1 MPLVVTLTRW
11 GAAYK
16 RKQVHISNLKN
27 MCSAH
32 IPRHIHYEKLK
43 NMCSAHIFKQG
54 KGFQFYSELCH
65 FGILFR
71 ESGAGAPACLAKIP
85 IYWNFITNGISKQ
98 SCQVVLDMSISVW
111 NFKNLKFLP
120 VQTPLQNL

>member
-1 MPLVVTLTRW
+1 
-11 GAAYK
+11 
-16 RKQVHISNLKN
+16 

-71 ESGAGAPACLAKIP
+71 ERGAGVPACLAKIP
-85 IYWNFITNGISKQ
+85 VFRIFITNDKSKQ
-98 SCQVVLDMSISVW
+98 SCQVPLDTSIYCLL
-111 NFKNLKFLP
+111 F
-120 VQTPLQNL
+120 

>member
-1 MPLVVTLTRW
+1 MPVFLFAR
-11 GAAYK
+11 APHMSA
-16 RKQVHISNLKN
+16 IS
-27 MCSAH
+27 
-32 IPRHIHYEKLK
+32 YLK
-43 NMCSAHIFKQG
+43 NMCSAHIFLQG
-54 KGFQFYSELCH
+54 KGLKFYSELCH

-71 ESGAGAPACLAKIP
+71 ERGAGVPACLAKIP
-85 IYWNFITNGISKQ
+85 VLWNFITNGNSKQ